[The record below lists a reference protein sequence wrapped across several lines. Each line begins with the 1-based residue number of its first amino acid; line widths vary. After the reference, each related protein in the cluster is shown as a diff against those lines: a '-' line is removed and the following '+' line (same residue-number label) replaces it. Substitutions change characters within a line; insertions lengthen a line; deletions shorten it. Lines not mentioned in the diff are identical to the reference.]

1 MNRESVMLDN
11 KETPKE
17 EKDKELEG
25 EDKND
30 YTDYSNSKANIKQE
44 QYSIRDLK
52 TYYDEETQKEYKDR
66 LLRLDPEFQRGGDIW
81 ELDQKSQL
89 IESVLMG
96 IPIPIFYFFENEY
109 GQQDVIDGRQ
119 RLGTFFAFMDNEF
132 ELVELN
138 ILKDL
143 NNKKFQ
149 DLEPILRTKIQR
161 YQLLV
166 YVIQPPT
173 PPRIKYD
180 IFDRVNRGGTQL
192 SGQEIRN
199 ALYQGESTKL
209 LDLLANDKNFKNAL
223 GSFNNKRMKDKNMI
237 LRFLGFYLL
246 YNDKMEYEY
255 RSDMDEFLVEVMKY
269 LNRQNDSVLNSLKE
283 MFRITMKNVYAIL
296 GNSAFRFNSKERIR
310 PINVSLFEAI
320 SYLFTLLNEK
330 MLQQKNLKEKI
341 ERLKE
346 NMDKT
351 GYFKSGTSGYAS
363 VSYRFNEVL
372 KFKKSLEND

>member
-1 MNRESVMLDN
+1 MLDN